1 MSALSL
7 ISRFASVVSVR
18 RPTFIKTANGGLF
31 RTFGDVATLTDVDA
45 FIQPQGMNESSAQGR
60 LSGRTSAKVYFVG
73 VVSVA
78 IDDEIYTP
86 TGGNANIYRVTGI
99 QHPDSIASS
108 LYPNIHT
115 IVDALLVPPT
125 EEIPVEEIPA

>member
-18 RPTFIKTANGGLF
+18 RPTFTQASNGGLI

-45 FIQPQGMNESSAQGR
+45 FIQPQGMSDSNAQGR
-60 LSGRTSAKVYFVG
+60 VSGRTSAKVYFVG

-86 TGGNANIYRVTGI
+86 TTGNANIYRVIGI

-115 IVDALLVPPT
+115 IVDALLVPP
-125 EEIPVEEIPA
+125 EETLPA

>member
-18 RPTFIKTANGGLF
+18 RPAFTQTSNGGLI
-31 RTFGDVATLTDVDA
+31 RTFVDVATLADVDA
-45 FIQPQGMNESSAQGR
+45 FIQPQGMSDSSAQGR
-60 LSGRTSAKVYFVG
+60 VSGRISAKVYFVG

-78 IDDEIYTP
+78 IDDEINTP
-86 TGGNANIYRVTGI
+86 TAGDANTYRVIGI

-115 IVDALLVPPT
+115 IVDALLVPP
-125 EEIPVEEIPA
+125 VENIPAIE